1 MTRRYRFTQET
12 KLAAVKR
19 MLAGENVRTL
29 SRELPVSRKTLYD
42 WRAKYLSGGARALR
56 GPGRPRDL
64 VGVDP
69 PPSLTAVSSLPPHA
83 ELVKARARIVEL
95 ERKVGRQQLELDFFQ
110 QALRQV
116 REKRRPSD
124 GPGAKPSTPSSR
136 R

>member
-1 MTRRYRFTQET
+1 MPRRYRFTQET

-19 MLAGENVRTL
+19 MLAGENARTL

-42 WRAKYLSGGARALR
+42 WRAKYLSGGAKALR

-69 PPSLTAVSSLPPHA
+69 PPALTAAGSLPPHA
-83 ELVKARARIVEL
+83 ELVKARARIIEL

-124 GPGAKPSTPSSR
+124 GPGAKPSTRQSR